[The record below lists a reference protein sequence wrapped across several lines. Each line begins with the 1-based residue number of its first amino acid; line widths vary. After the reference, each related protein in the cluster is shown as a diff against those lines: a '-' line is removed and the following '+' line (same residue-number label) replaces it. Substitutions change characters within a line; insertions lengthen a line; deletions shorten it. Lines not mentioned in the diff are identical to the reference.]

1 MFVGKIMSDHNP
13 TRPCRDNLYYC
24 DDLKRRGD
32 CRTNPYSTLKNC
44 PKSCGICGKYE
55 TGDNLACLLLCGE
68 KLVVTFNF

>member
-1 MFVGKIMSDHNP
+1 MFVGIIMSDHNP
-13 TRPCRDNLYYC
+13 TRLCIDNRPYC

-32 CRTNPYSTLKNC
+32 CHTNPYYTLMHC

-68 KLVVTFNF
+68 KLVATFNF